1 MNFESWWGISMNK
14 KVITIE
20 QVEKIKQAAE
30 SVKGTMEYNKYSMCC
45 EIKRKTHDKWT
56 GWKYVGWSYPK
67 LTSYIFKTVKGKIYM
82 ISNEYESF
90 GDRIIERY
98 EITEAVK
105 ELLEI

>member
-1 MNFESWWGISMNK
+1 MANN
-14 KVITIE
+14 KVITIK
-20 QVEKIKQAAE
+20 QTEKIKQAAE

-45 EIKRKTHDKWT
+45 EIKRKAHDKWT

-67 LTSYIFKTVKGKIYM
+67 LTSYILKTVKGKIYM

-98 EITEAVK
+98 EITDAVK